1 MLHQSSVAGTVKKPG
16 NRNFSRTYIPKK
28 NRNFTLHMTEEFFGG
43 SLFYVCKLCPYA
55 RTDASQVRRHAW
67 ARHMQRAIGT
77 QCYSLLPDSKPDT
90 NESLDSGLRHL
101 VKGLPIPLD
110 VTIPNSILDRFA
122 EGQSFFACKH
132 CTYVGDR
139 RTHARNHVLR
149 IHVRGSTAMK
159 GKRKFLCDGGSSK
172 QKEQEL
178 QLPPVPESMQ
188 QQLQPQTNRSVPD
201 RLQLPDGIKCFFL
214 GEWNHGCCE
223 AARAVADG
231 RVPPLQ
237 RHQQGIDDSSSSSS
251 RTKEDELAY
260 NDEFMGMYWSSV

>member
-1 MLHQSSVAGTVKKPG
+1 MKKPG

-28 NRNFTLHMTEEFFGG
+28 NRNFASHMTEEFFGG
-43 SLFYVCKLCPYA
+43 TLFYTCKLCPYA

-101 VKGLPIPLD
+101 VKGLPLPLD
-110 VTIPNSILDRFA
+110 VTIPDSILDRFA
-122 EGQSFFACKH
+122 EGQSFFACRH

-149 IHVRGSTAMK
+149 IHVRGSTAMR
-159 GKRKFLCDGGSSK
+159 GKRKFVSE
-172 QKEQEL
+172 QKENLL
-178 QLPPVPESMQ
+178 QVSVPESL
-188 QQLQPQTNRSVPD
+188 QLQPQHLQQTDRSVRE
-201 RLQLPDGIKCFFL
+201 RLQLPDSSKCFFL

-223 AARAVADG
+223 AARAIADG
-231 RVPPLQ
+231 RVPLT
-237 RHQQGIDDSSSSSS
+237 QQPVQNNSSSGGTS
-251 RTKEDELAY
+251 RTKEDE
-260 NDEFMGMYWSSV
+260 FMDSDVFMDMYWGSV